1 MADEMDLAVMVADRE
16 LSRLI
21 DAARQ
26 PVPVGVAGECR
37 DCGWLSPRLIG
48 GRCAPC
54 RDQR

>member
-1 MADEMDLAVMVADRE
+1 MADEMDLAAEVADRE

-26 PVPVGVAGECR
+26 PVAKGVAGECR
-37 DCGWLSPRLIG
+37 DCGWLSPRLVG

>member
-1 MADEMDLAVMVADRE
+1 MADDVDLANAVADRA

-21 DAARQ
+21 QAARQ

-37 DCGWLSPRLIG
+37 ECGWASPRLVG

-54 RDQR
+54 RDRR